1 MKHLTLTI
9 VILLIS
15 SKSFTQ
21 EISLES
27 GLNFS
32 KYIYSNS
39 AGKSNDNIKPD
50 TGFYSRLGLGLFQ
63 LASQKIEYGLSF
75 QQFNATGGD
84 GYENYNWN
92 TNYLGG
98 FVKYQKLLYK
108 NIIGA
113 KLSLDFLYLV
123 SVKQK
128 IGGKTFDL
136 TNQKEM
142 NGTWINPSVGLFVN
156 VVNSNYFGLDVGYNF
171 SYAFKPSNQG
181 TESLSYMANQVYFKL
196 YLNPYKKE
204 VAISDYERSKYIVPD
219 SISKNQLALEQDIK
233 NLKFEINL
241 LKQTPVSPP
250 EHTVFFHLDSYII
263 DKDQYEKL
271 EKIARYLR
279 NHPTSISTLV
289 GYADDT
295 TGQTEYNQTLS
306 NKRAKSVQEFLISL
320 QVDPSQCIIK
330 GAGETSQFNQKI
342 YDSNRRVIIILTPK
356 K

>member
-9 VILLIS
+9 ATLLICG
-15 SKSFTQ
+15 KSFTQ
-21 EISLES
+21 EISVES

-32 KYIYSNS
+32 SYIYRDS
-39 AGKSNDNIKPD
+39 AGNSNDNIKSD
-50 TGFYSRLGLGLFQ
+50 TGFYSRLGLGTFQ
-63 LASQKIEYGLSF
+63 FASQKIGYGLSF

-98 FVKYQKLLYK
+98 FVQYQKFLYK
-108 NIIGA
+108 NTIGA
-113 KLSLDFLYLV
+113 KLNLDFLYLV
-123 SVKQK
+123 SGKQK
-128 IGGKTFDL
+128 IGGETFDL
-136 TNQKEM
+136 TNEKEM

-156 VVNSNYFGLDVGYNF
+156 VVNSNSFGLDVGYNF
-171 SYAFKPSNQG
+171 SYAFKPSDQG
-181 TESLSYMANQVYFKL
+181 TESLSYMANQVYFRLHLK
-196 YLNPYKKE
+196 PHKKE
-204 VAISDYERSKYIVPD
+204 VAMPEYERPQDIVPD
-219 SISKNQLALEQDIK
+219 SISNNQLALEQDIQ
-233 NLKFEINL
+233 NLKLEINL
-241 LKQTPVSPP
+241 LKQPPTPLP
-250 EHTVFFHLDSYII
+250 EHTVFFNLDSYKI

-271 EKIARYLR
+271 ETIARYLR
-279 NHPTSISTLV
+279 EHPTSVATLV

-306 NKRAKSVQEFLISL
+306 NNRAKSVQEFLISL
-320 QVDPSQCIIK
+320 QVDPSQCIVK